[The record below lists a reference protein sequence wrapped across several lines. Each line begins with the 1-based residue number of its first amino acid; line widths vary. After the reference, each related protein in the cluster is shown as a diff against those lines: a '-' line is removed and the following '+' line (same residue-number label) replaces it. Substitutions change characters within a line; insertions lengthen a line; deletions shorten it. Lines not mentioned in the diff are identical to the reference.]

1 MQLWKHNSLC
11 NRTPIPWGESRSI
24 TMSTTTTTS
33 TVKKANTFQ
42 LFDSGVAFGL
52 TVLAIILIG
61 LATVIGFN
69 LGSFSP
75 SFWLGLTVP
84 YFVGIAVYVMWW
96 VSHPATKKWP
106 GFALGVADLIIAPTA
121 VLLLILLPGKAFSFG
136 QFGWGLLDAA
146 IVAALFALI
155 KLYGWITRT
164 LKSKSI
170 STK

>member
-1 MQLWKHNSLC
+1 
-11 NRTPIPWGESRSI
+11 
-24 TMSTTTTTS
+24 MSTTTTTS
-33 TVKKANTFQ
+33 TVKKDNTFQ
-42 LFDSGVAFGL
+42 LFDSGVVFGL
-52 TVLAIILIG
+52 TVVAIILVG

-75 SFWLGLTVP
+75 SFWLGLSIP

-96 VSHPATKKWP
+96 ASHPSTKKWP

-146 IVAALFALI
+146 IVAVLFALI
-155 KLYGWITRT
+155 KLYGWISRS
-164 LKSKSI
+164 LKSKS
-170 STK
+170 SSVK

>member
-1 MQLWKHNSLC
+1 MRNPAHISQG
-11 NRTPIPWGESRSI
+11 RTRSI
-24 TMSTTTTTS
+24 TMSASTT
-33 TVKKANTFQ
+33 TVKKANTFK
-42 LFDSGVAFGL
+42 LFDSGIAFVL
-52 TVLAIILIG
+52 TVIAIILVG
-61 LATVIGFN
+61 FATIIGFN
-69 LGSFSP
+69 LGLFSP

-146 IVAALFALI
+146 IVAVLFTLV
-155 KLYGWITRT
+155 KLYGKITLN
-164 LKSKSI
+164 LKSKSA
-170 STK
+170 S